1 MTYQN
6 MLMDGIY
13 DTLMMAHNMYCMFG
27 IKIVT
32 PISSLILD
40 RATQSNNCILGG
52 HNNPISSWHTFDHRI
67 NVDNGFEYRDRQNK
81 KIHDSNS

>member
-6 MLMDGIY
+6 MLRDGIY
-13 DTLMMAHNMYCMFG
+13 DTLMIDHNMYCMFG

-40 RATQSNNCILGG
+40 RAIQSNNCMLGG
-52 HNNPISSWHTFDHRI
+52 HNNPICSWHIFDHII
-67 NVDNGFEYRDRQNK
+67 NVDNGFQYKDGRNK
-81 KIHDSNS
+81 